1 MTELSHEAI
10 AFARDVMQLPPGQRT
25 VIREF
30 MELAATDQGELCFK
44 ALNRILGRYYRG
56 EITDSDK
63 WVLIEKRVRHCKA
76 KIEEVHHG

>member
-10 AFARDVMQLPPGQRT
+10 AFARDVMQLPPEQRT

-44 ALNRILGRYYRG
+44 ALNRILGRYHRG

-63 WVLIEKRVRHCKA
+63 WALIEKRVRHCKA
-76 KIEEVHHG
+76 KIEEAHHG